1 MGKRIQSK
9 VWLPVGFLAI
19 AIGTGCFGDS
29 DGQLERPTD
38 PGPLGE
44 SQADYIVSHS
54 TSGVSR
60 LGPIVVETRQP
71 LPESLPEGVVV
82 VNDGKVAGSLV
93 RRSQYAIEFQPTSPM
108 QSGGTYTVKVDPKKL
123 GLASKES
130 LSFSVGIREMDAVI
144 EIERNAPNAETGKV
158 EIAGYVRT
166 SDSAADGD
174 VEAALSIE
182 GAKGE
187 PVISWEHSG
196 GTQHAFVIREVLR
209 EDEDYEL
216 LLALKGAAF
225 GGRTHVRN
233 VLPLTVG

>member
-19 AIGTGCFGDS
+19 AMGTGCFGDP

-82 VNDGKVAGSLV
+82 VNDGKVA
-93 RRSQYAIEFQPTSPM
+93 
-108 QSGGTYTVKVDPKKL
+108 
-123 GLASKES
+123 
-130 LSFSVGIREMDAVI
+130 
-144 EIERNAPNAETGKV
+144 AP
-158 EIAGYVRT
+158 
-166 SDSAADGD
+166 S
-174 VEAALSIE
+174 
-182 GAKGE
+182 
-187 PVISWEHSG
+187 
-196 GTQHAFVIREVLR
+196 
-209 EDEDYEL
+209 
-216 LLALKGAAF
+216 
-225 GGRTHVRN
+225 
-233 VLPLTVG
+233 